1 MTALQCR
8 GLCVRPMLLAV
19 DLEVA
24 AGECLGI
31 VGPNGAGKS
40 TLLAVLA
47 GGIRPDAGTLSVS
60 GSRAW
65 MPEGFRVDPGV
76 PGREWLAMAA
86 AQPGWDAAFAAR
98 ALEALPV
105 PLDRPV
111 GRLSMGERT
120 RLGLLVT
127 LPREASLLLLDDPF
141 LGLDPAAQLA
151 AQALVSERAGP
162 DRAVVLASSD
172 VDSILRLC
180 TAIAVLRAGRLGSR
194 RSIDALTEAA
204 AASGITPI
212 EQVARQMDPGG
223 VAWLCDSLTQP
234 AKGT

>member
-1 MTALQCR
+1 MTALLCR
-8 GLCVRPMLLAV
+8 GLCVHPMLGAV

-40 TLLAVLA
+40 TLLATLA
-47 GGIRPDAGTLSVS
+47 GGIRPDGGTLWCP
-60 GSRAW
+60 GTLAW

-76 PGREWLAMAA
+76 PGREWLAMASA
-86 AQPGWDAAFAAR
+86 LPGWNTAFAER
-98 ALEALPV
+98 ALAALPV
-105 PLDRPV
+105 PLDRAV

-120 RLGLLVT
+120 RLGLVVT
-127 LPREASLLLLDDPF
+127 LPREVSVLLLDDPF

-180 TAIAVLRAGRLGSR
+180 TAIAVLQGGRLGESQP
-194 RSIDALTEAA
+194 IDALAEAA
-204 AASGITPI
+204 GRSGLTPI
-212 EQVARQMDPGG
+212 EHVAR
-223 VAWLCDSLTQP
+223 LTQ
-234 AKGT
+234 A